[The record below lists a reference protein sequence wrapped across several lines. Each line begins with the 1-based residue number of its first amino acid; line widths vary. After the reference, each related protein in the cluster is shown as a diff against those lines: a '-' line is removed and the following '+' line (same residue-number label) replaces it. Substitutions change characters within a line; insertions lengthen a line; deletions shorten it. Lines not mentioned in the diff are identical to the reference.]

1 MYRPYV
7 KLIWIKGS
15 MIEHIT
21 DQNKTWERV
30 IPLILTVTDTLCNL
44 QHENEKTFEVVE
56 EKNCVVWRKHFFLN
70 MHKDNNKGL
79 DQMKPKNEPKLKKKP
94 WEYDS

>member
-1 MYRPYV
+1 M
-7 KLIWIKGS
+7 
-15 MIEHIT
+15 
-21 DQNKTWERV
+21 

-56 EKNCVVWRKHFFLN
+56 EKKKLRRVKKTFFLN

-79 DQMKPKNEPKLKKKP
+79 DQMKPKNEPK
-94 WEYDS
+94 

>member
-1 MYRPYV
+1 
-7 KLIWIKGS
+7 

-21 DQNKTWERV
+21 DQKKTWERV

-56 EKNCVVWRKHFFLN
+56 EKKLRVKKTFFLN

-79 DQMKPKNEPKLKKKP
+79 DQMKPKN
-94 WEYDS
+94 

>member
-1 MYRPYV
+1 
-7 KLIWIKGS
+7 

-21 DQNKTWERV
+21 DQKKTWERV

-56 EKNCVVWRKHFFLN
+56 EKKTASCEENIFF
-70 MHKDNNKGL
+70 
-79 DQMKPKNEPKLKKKP
+79 
-94 WEYDS
+94 